1 MTDNDLNLLN
11 SFCTIMELWMRS
23 LLALLL
29 LLSCSLPAWAEVRA
43 SLDRYSLTAADVL
56 TLTLETTDQ
65 LEQRPDLT
73 PLEGDFSV
81 LSSRKVIIS
90 SHSSSSRAVR
100 TRWELQLRPR
110 TTGKIRIPPLRLGSD
125 LSASMEVEVTGN
137 LAPTRNRGN
146 LFMDSLL
153 SQDQIYSHAQLLY
166 TARVFHTE
174 PLPESARFQPPQLP
188 EALVIPLTEKRSY
201 ETDRGGE
208 SWQITEQAFALFP
221 SNEGLHTLRGAR
233 LVLDDDSDVT
243 PNAIALAP
251 VESFEIEVL
260 PQAHHSQRGYW
271 LPAERLSFEEQA
283 PLPDSLQ
290 PGESFVREISLTAL
304 GLPADALPSLF
315 VAELDSAF
323 ARTEDVSLTETATP
337 QGLVS
342 TRTER
347 ILIEPLGEGGLVLPA
362 IDIHWWNTLSDRGQ
376 ILTLPGRQ
384 LEIDM
389 VSLPPVTDSST
400 PVARDATNP
409 SSPSRILVAGLG
421 LLSIISSLGWL
432 YSWHQL
438 RQLRNRDKAASQ
450 EVQAAQAAQL
460 HRSHQQ
466 AERNTFQALAI
477 ACQQNDAGS
486 TQQRLIDWGQQFWLD
501 HHVHSLTSLCEAAG
515 SQALDF
521 LIMDLEHHLRHE
533 PTLWQGDLLLEAL
546 ETMRRRRLRNAEPN
560 MDSREQDL
568 LMVS

>member
-1 MTDNDLNLLN
+1 
-11 SFCTIMELWMRS
+11 MRA

-29 LLSCSLPAWAEVRA
+29 LLSCSLPAWAEVHA
-43 SLDRYSLTAADVL
+43 SLDRYSMTAADML
-56 TLTLETTDQ
+56 TLTLEATDQ
-65 LEQRPDLT
+65 LDQRPDLT
-73 PLEGDFSV
+73 PLQTDFRI
-81 LSSRKVIIS
+81 LSSRKVVIS
-90 SHSSSSRAVR
+90 SHSSASRAVR

-110 TTGKIRIPPLRLGSD
+110 STGKLRIPPLRLGD
-125 LSASMEVEVTGN
+125 QLSQAMEIEVTGSLN
-137 LAPTRNRGN
+137 PARSRSS

-174 PLPESARFQPPQLP
+174 ALPESARFQPPQLP
-188 EALVIPLTEKRSY
+188 EALVIPLTETRSY

-208 SWQITEQAFALFP
+208 SWQITEQTFALFP
-221 SNEGLHTLRGAR
+221 SSEGLHTLRGAR
-233 LVLDDDSDVT
+233 LVLEDDSDVT
-243 PNAIALAP
+243 PSEIALAP
-251 VESFEIEVL
+251 AESFEIEVL
-260 PQAHHSQRGYW
+260 PQAHQNQRGYW
-271 LPAERLSFEEQA
+271 LPAERLTFEEQT

-304 GLPADALPSLF
+304 GLPADALPPLF

-389 VSLPPVTDSST
+389 VSLPPVEDSST
-400 PVARDATNP
+400 PATQSTANLDV
-409 SSPSRILVAGLG
+409 SSHVLVAGLG
-421 LLSIISSLGWL
+421 LLSMISSLGWL

-450 EVQAAQAAQL
+450 EVQAAQAEQL
-460 HRSHQQ
+460 QRSHQQ

-477 ACQQNDAGS
+477 ACQQNDANS
-486 TQQRLIDWGQQFWLD
+486 AQQRLIDWGQQFWFEQQ
-501 HHVHSLTSLCEAAG
+501 VHSLTSLCEAAG

-521 LIMDLEHHLRHE
+521 LILDLEHHLRHE
-533 PTLWQGDLLLEAL
+533 PALWQGDLLLEAL
-546 ETMRRRRLRNAEPN
+546 ETMRRRRLRSSGDQNVDP
-560 MDSREQDL
+560 REQDL

>member
-1 MTDNDLNLLN
+1 
-11 SFCTIMELWMRS
+11 MRS

-29 LLSCSLPAWAEVRA
+29 LLSCSLPALAELRA
-43 SLDRYSLTAADVL
+43 SLDRYTMTAADML
-56 TLTLETTDQ
+56 TLTLEATDQ

-73 PLEGDFSV
+73 ALESDFRV
-81 LSSRKVIIS
+81 LSSRKIIIS
-90 SHSSSSRAVR
+90 SHSSASRAVR

-110 TTGKIRIPPLRLGSD
+110 STGKLRIPPLRMGD
-125 LSASMEVEVTGN
+125 QLSQAIEIEVTGN
-137 LAPTRNRGN
+137 LNPVRNRDS

-153 SQDQIYSHAQLLY
+153 SQDQVYSHAQLLY

-174 PLPESARFQPPQLP
+174 ALPESARFQPPQLP
-188 EALVIPLTEKRSY
+188 EALVIALTEPRSY

-208 SWQITEQAFALFP
+208 SWQITEQSFALFP
-221 SNEGLHTLRGAR
+221 SSEGLHTLRGAR
-233 LVLDDDSDVT
+233 LVLAEDTDADTSE
-243 PNAIALAP
+243 IALAP
-251 VESFEIEVL
+251 AESFEIEVL
-260 PQAHHSQRGYW
+260 PQAHQSQRGYW
-271 LPAERLSFEEQA
+271 LPAERLTFEERT

-304 GLPADALPSLF
+304 GLPADALPALF

-347 ILIEPLGEGGLVLPA
+347 VLIEPLGEGGLALPA

-384 LEIDM
+384 LDINM
-389 VSLPPVTDSST
+389 AALPPSVGASV
-400 PVARDATNP
+400 PPARDTAGL
-409 SSPSRILVAGLG
+409 SGSSRILTVGLG
-421 LLSIISSLGWL
+421 MMSIISSLGWL

-438 RQLRNRDKAASQ
+438 RQLRNRDKVASQ
-450 EVQAAQAAQL
+450 EVQAAQAEQL

-477 ACQQNDAGS
+477 ACQQNDAGN
-486 TQQRLIDWGQQFWLD
+486 TQQRLIDWGQQFWIGQQ
-501 HHVHSLTSLCEAAG
+501 VHSLTSLCEAAG

-521 LIMDLEHHLRHE
+521 LILDLEHHLRHE
-533 PTLWQGDLLLEAL
+533 PALWQGDLLLEAL
-546 ETMRRRRLRNAEPN
+546 ETMRRRRLRSSSEQSAAP
-560 MDSREQDL
+560 RERDQDL
-568 LMVS
+568 MMVS